1 VLFFSVADMRRRLQG
16 IRRHLSRRLC
26 VKTLLA
32 SNGTTMKIRPYQTS
46 DLDQV
51 IALWHACDLIIA
63 ANDPRKDIQRKL
75 AVSPELF
82 LLGELKGEVVA
93 SVMAGYEGHR
103 GWINYLAVDPNHRR
117 NSYGRLMMAAAEQLL
132 DELGC
137 PKINLQVR
145 SANGAVVAFYES
157 LGFSTDEV
165 VSMGKR
171 LRID

>member
-1 VLFFSVADMRRRLQG
+1 
-16 IRRHLSRRLC
+16 
-26 VKTLLA
+26 
-32 SNGTTMKIRPYQTS
+32 MKIRPYQTS
-46 DLDQV
+46 DLAQV
-51 IALWHACDLIIA
+51 FALWRACNLIIA
-63 ANDPRKDIQRKL
+63 ANDPRKDIERKL

-82 LLGELKGEVVA
+82 LLGEFEGKVVA

-103 GWINYLAVDPNHRR
+103 GWINYLAVEPDHRR
-117 NSYGRLMMAAAEQLL
+117 KSYGRLMMAAAEQLL

-145 SANGAVVAFYES
+145 SANAAVVAFYAS
-157 LGFSTDEV
+157 LGYATDDV